1 MSGTQQK
8 PWSDNPNAPE
18 ISHKL
23 YVEEKA
29 YFAGALISAILYGM
43 CKMPLP
49 IRSSACVHFARF
61 ILGIV
66 IVLFF
71 QCMAGLLNSL
81 HRRMEGIKW
90 GIISYTLALFSFV
103 TVYTAMNLNIE
114 SVSYIDN
121 RDFPG
126 VKGMLPPGPLGY
138 RSFIY
143 SDALSIT
150 PNVMFFLNNWLA
162 DAFLVSSSLDIAFVQ
177 PGV

>member
-1 MSGTQQK
+1 M
-8 PWSDNPNAPE
+8 
-18 ISHKL
+18 
-23 YVEEKA
+23 
-29 YFAGALISAILYGM
+29 
-43 CKMPLP
+43 
-49 IRSSACVHFARF
+49 
-61 ILGIV
+61 
-66 IVLFF
+66 LFF